1 MFNNKDEYTQATENA
16 SINQHRK
23 GNKRGYKLGIFNL
36 LLLTTIGVMAYVNLD
51 TLKEKSNLFNGIV
64 LNTDKSDSK
73 LLKKLSSVDI
83 NSVDKKDSESIN
95 LAINDVVSK
104 SIPNNN
110 SSFYTQALLHE
121 LNKNSVQNFLDKN

>member
-64 LNTDKSDSK
+64 LNTDKSDSE